1 MLAIENGLVCQ
12 GEIHDCGRCRRV
24 GLESLGAA
32 VSRGIALVR
41 KTERPLSN
49 TFDMALELAI

>member
-12 GEIHDCGRCRRV
+12 GEIHDCGRCRKP
-24 GLESLGAA
+24 GPESLGAA
-32 VSRGIALVR
+32 VSSGIASVR
-41 KTERPLSN
+41 KTARPLSN

>member
-12 GEIHDCGRCRRV
+12 GEIHGCGRCRKAW
-24 GLESLGAA
+24 LESLGAA
-32 VSRGIALVR
+32 VSSGFVPVR
-41 KTERPLSN
+41 KTARPLSN